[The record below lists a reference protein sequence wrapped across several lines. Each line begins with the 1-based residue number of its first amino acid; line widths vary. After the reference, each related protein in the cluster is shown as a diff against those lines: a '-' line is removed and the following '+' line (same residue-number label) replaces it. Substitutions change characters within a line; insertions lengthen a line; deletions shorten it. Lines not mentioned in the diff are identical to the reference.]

1 MKSVDP
7 LITVMHDLILMY
19 VTVSEKN
26 HLQVIPIAK
35 SGGRVPITKSGGR
48 VHLYF
53 SIHVTC
59 STSTLAVF
67 QLFRGNLFVFCFI
80 LVCEMI
86 SKKKYYTMLN

>member
-35 SGGRVPITKSGGR
+35 SGGRV
-48 VHLYF
+48 HLDF
-53 SIHVTC
+53 SIHVPC

-67 QLFRGNLFVFCFI
+67 QLFRGN
-80 LVCEMI
+80 
-86 SKKKYYTMLN
+86 